1 MQARTRKVL
10 SLVLVT
16 FLAAAPVASAQTNR
30 CAFMKIPETQWGP
43 REYRA
48 APEERSVKGALQTTL
63 TVRYTDPN
71 TTTIGGCGVK
81 LRSYNGQLVGPTLRV
96 RAGDVMNILLDNR
109 LPVETP
115 DEVAEQLA
123 QEYDNAF
130 IETRPHT
137 FNTTNLHTHG
147 LHVSPV
153 GNSDNVLIAVA
164 PQTKF
169 PYEIKVPENH
179 PPGTFWYHAHAHGS
193 TAVQVGS
200 GMAGALIIE
209 DDPAKIPASLAAA
222 NKNDK
227 VMVIQTTLYDA
238 QGEIKDITAFFPDPS
253 GGPNP
258 ACAKQLPSCTWQSSQ
273 RRVTING
280 QIVPKITMRPG
291 EVQRW
296 RLIDASFRESF
307 NLRLTGHVLNEIAL
321 DGLYLGYV
329 DEWGAGYTDTPTK
342 DFPVGQTVE
351 LQPGYR
357 SDVLVQA
364 SMKPGVYYL
373 VDVPTPATVG
383 PAPPPCPLQ
392 ATNAAAQKKATAKGR
407 LARNLSAPKEGAAEA
422 DKILTAAGATVS
434 GQVRTSL
441 LGVPEDENILAEIHV
456 QGEPVSMKLPTDA
469 EMKPLAPFPGVDLKQ
484 QAVGVQVVEFKL
496 GSPYNPPDPDNP
508 NNPINNKTY
517 FQVNGRAFSPTHI
530 RYVSLNNTDMWALT
544 TVGDPPCSPA
554 AGGGI
559 PPLPHVFHIHV
570 NPFQSTR
577 LGPDGQIETV
587 WKDTLLVPPAA
598 NLQIFTQYLDYIGQ
612 FVMHCHILD
621 HEDLGMME
629 VVEVVGDR
637 PAATLPTHSG
647 HH

>member
-1 MQARTRKVL
+1 MTSRQAMFVL
-10 SLVLVT
+10 LVPCL
-16 FLAAAPVASAQTNR
+16 FAVAVGAFAQTNR
-30 CAFMKIPETQWGP
+30 CAFGPIPESQWGP
-43 REYRA
+43 RDYVNP
-48 APEERSVKGALQTTL
+48 PEDKAVKGALQTTL
-63 TVRYTDPN
+63 AVQYTDPN
-71 TTTIGGCGVK
+71 TTTIGGCGVT

-96 RAGDVMNILLDNR
+96 RPGDVMNVLMDNK

-115 DEVAEQLA
+115 DQIADQLA
-123 QEYDNAF
+123 QEFDNGF

-169 PYEIKVPENH
+169 PYEIKVPADH

-200 GMAGALIIE
+200 GMEGALIID
-209 DDPAKIPASLAAA
+209 DDPATIPPSLAAA
-222 NKNDK
+222 NKNEK

-238 QGEIKDITAFFPDPS
+238 QGEVKDITAFFPDS
-253 GGPNP
+253 SATAT
-258 ACAKQLPSCTWQSSQ
+258 ACQNQLPSCTWQNSQ

-280 QIVPKITMRPG
+280 RIVPRIHMKPG

-296 RLIDASFRESF
+296 RFIDASFRESF

-321 DGLYLGYV
+321 DGLYLGYI
-329 DEWGAGYTDTPTK
+329 DKWGVGYTDTPTK
-342 DFPVGQTVE
+342 DFPVGQTIE

-364 SMKPGVYYL
+364 SRKPGTYYL
-373 VDVPTPATVG
+373 VDVPTSGAGVP
-383 PAPPPCPLQ
+383 PAPCLLGDIQ
-392 ATNAAAQKKATAKGR
+392 AKANNATNTTNAATLPRAVADAGLASSKLNTAGVTI
-407 LARNLSAPKEGAAEA
+407 A
-422 DKILTAAGATVS
+422 

-441 LGVPEDENILAEIHV
+441 LNVAEDENVLLELIV
-456 QGEPVSMKLPTDA
+456 DPVEPVNMTLPTNE
-469 EMKPLAPFPGVDLKQ
+469 EMAPLAPFPGVNLAS
-484 QAVGVQVVEFKL
+484 QAVGVQLAEFKI
-496 GSPYNPPDPDNP
+496 GQPYNPPDPTNP

-517 FQVNGRAFSPTHI
+517 FQINGQSFNPAHI
-530 RYVSLNNTDMWALT
+530 RYVSLNQTDVWALT
-544 TVGDPPCSPA
+544 TVGDPPCVPPPTGTQSN
-554 AGGGI
+554 GI

-570 NPFQSTR
+570 NPFQSNR
-577 LGPDGQIETV
+577 LGPNGQIETV

-598 NLQIFTQYLDYIGQ
+598 NLRIFTQYLDYIGQ

-629 VVEVVGDR
+629 IVEVVGDR
-637 PAATLPTHSG
+637 PVATLPTHSG
-647 HH
+647 H